1 MNGRGDPYIS
11 STGGPS
17 HVLHKYA
24 VSRHQADPRCREVY
38 HPLPHTASGHTL
50 LPVDVVMGH
59 DVIMQGGGMGG
70 QNTPM
75 LRACD
80 STSSIDINVDDF
92 DSSTVFVYVSVA
104 AFQRLA
110 RQFQE
115 LMEEA
120 TSLYVHMIR
129 SRLNE
134 YGGVELRFNEGYFVV
149 GFQTEFN
156 AARWCLAMQLGL
168 MYAAW
173 NPRFLRAPEAQEEMS
188 RHRPMPVFRG
198 LRVRMAIHSACPNSE
213 SDDDDVDADSLL
225 EFTEA
230 NPPEQD
236 PRELVRLIGECV
248 HGGQIALSD
257 GVWEK
262 LKEQLVQLGN
272 PVVEDLGK
280 HVVGGHALQ
289 LFQLLPKHLEDRHF
303 LPLMS
308 IKQLAPAMRDAPTAA
323 GEVTMVF
330 TFIEGARSLMLN
342 DAHALVSR
350 VKTICTLSRK
360 LLRTH
365 RGYECQELQ
374 GDFMLAFFRPAD
386 AIAWCGEVQKKVHA
400 LFSQDPSGIQFRIS
414 MGIETGVPV
423 SVSPH
428 KSSGRADY
436 FGNIVNQ
443 TARIA
448 KAAHGGQIMLG
459 GDAWKAFMHDSASHS
474 DRPLA
479 GSLPFYFKDHGYFQ
493 FKGIASGTLLVEVVP
508 FGLETIVHAATT
520 AKVYKK
526 PVPPSTVPLPDR
538 NRLVYVWS
546 QTGEGESDVGYSIRD
561 TEVFDDKSLYGT
573 LSEWTPQDLRTWF
586 NEDSKRGVFD
596 MPHAVCVVGNGNVG
610 KTSLTTRYAKG
621 RFTDNYKKTIGVDF
635 MERVL
640 SIDGDDIH
648 LMIWD
653 TAGQEEFD
661 TLTSRY
667 YRGAGAVVYVFSTV
681 DRESFDALPSW
692 QQKVLDACGS
702 SICQVLVQN
711 KVDLIDDAVMTK
723 DEVNDMKDD
732 MRVKLYRTS
741 VQENKN
747 VEEGLLCRGRFCMWL
762 SHGPMSIAVFEYLCR
777 RYLKKKVPE
786 NAAVADI
793 GGAAS
798 PPTRKSKQKAT
809 SSRHTS
815 QHDNDDDNFVR
826 RPVAKAVATP
836 KSDRFKNDNDDG
848 LSFDDIRVALPANED
863 AIQRMDEV
871 DEKDD
876 PPTEHPAS
884 PHRPKDEHGYNRD
897 PRWSDIPAAA
907 SPAMGGPIE
916 PSKRRTNGKKKTGWA
931 KLSYMHVPVD
941 VDSLVVRG
949 KLQQD
954 RREANEARHM
964 AWEDFF
970 ATQWGKAE
978 RDAAAKTQQRLQH
991 QIDQLSKI
999 TVTSRHF
1006 ELWNTAIDRHYYEY
1020 ISYSLQDPTLRDTLL
1035 SNVHNGL
1042 TPLARAC
1049 TTKDYALVRIL
1060 LAHGADV
1067 TAKSPS
1073 SPNAYMRSIFCAAVA
1088 DFRVF
1093 ELLVEHLPTAR
1104 ELRGL
1109 DKDGLSL
1116 VHLAAQ
1122 GGYVTALEALLKMP
1136 ITSDLV
1142 DTTTSKHGYTALH
1155 YAVVGGHVD
1164 CVAVLLRYMSPSV
1177 AAAMTCDGC
1186 NALHLALRVDGTHF
1200 HLEQLVENFIN
1211 AK

>member
-1 MNGRGDPYIS
+1 MSCWDCCIRLLKRCLPRNDIVVELAPYLNTANGGYANNAQTNTGGRGQTNTTNTHTSLASRFTNSQGELQHGATGGGGAHHAGEQSRSGRRRDRHAAAADIQSGGADPSLGNGRGKGSILNPALLSSSTTKFYSHNVHSTDDMHDNDDLGSTSPMNGRGDPYIA
-11 STGGPS
+11 STGGLS

-262 LKEQLVQLGN
+262 MKEQLVQLGN

-596 MPHAVCVVGNGNVG
+596 MPHAVC
-610 KTSLTTRYAKG
+610 
-621 RFTDNYKKTIGVDF
+621 
-635 MERVL
+635 E
-640 SIDGDDIH
+640 
-648 LMIWD
+648 
-653 TAGQEEFD
+653 
-661 TLTSRY
+661 
-667 YRGAGAVVYVFSTV
+667 
-681 DRESFDALPSW
+681 
-692 QQKVLDACGS
+692 
-702 SICQVLVQN
+702 
-711 KVDLIDDAVMTK
+711 
-723 DEVNDMKDD
+723 
-732 MRVKLYRTS
+732 
-741 VQENKN
+741 
-747 VEEGLLCRGRFCMWL
+747 
-762 SHGPMSIAVFEYLCR
+762 
-777 RYLKKKVPE
+777 
-786 NAAVADI
+786 
-793 GGAAS
+793 
-798 PPTRKSKQKAT
+798 
-809 SSRHTS
+809 
-815 QHDNDDDNFVR
+815 
-826 RPVAKAVATP
+826 
-836 KSDRFKNDNDDG
+836 
-848 LSFDDIRVALPANED
+848 
-863 AIQRMDEV
+863 
-871 DEKDD
+871 
-876 PPTEHPAS
+876 
-884 PHRPKDEHGYNRD
+884 
-897 PRWSDIPAAA
+897 
-907 SPAMGGPIE
+907 
-916 PSKRRTNGKKKTGWA
+916 
-931 KLSYMHVPVD
+931 
-941 VDSLVVRG
+941 
-949 KLQQD
+949 
-954 RREANEARHM
+954 
-964 AWEDFF
+964 
-970 ATQWGKAE
+970 
-978 RDAAAKTQQRLQH
+978 
-991 QIDQLSKI
+991 
-999 TVTSRHF
+999 
-1006 ELWNTAIDRHYYEY
+1006 
-1020 ISYSLQDPTLRDTLL
+1020 LRD
-1035 SNVHNGL
+1035 
-1042 TPLARAC
+1042 
-1049 TTKDYALVRIL
+1049 
-1060 LAHGADV
+1060 
-1067 TAKSPS
+1067 
-1073 SPNAYMRSIFCAAVA
+1073 
-1088 DFRVF
+1088 
-1093 ELLVEHLPTAR
+1093 E
-1104 ELRGL
+1104 
-1109 DKDGLSL
+1109 
-1116 VHLAAQ
+1116 
-1122 GGYVTALEALLKMP
+1122 
-1136 ITSDLV
+1136 
-1142 DTTTSKHGYTALH
+1142 
-1155 YAVVGGHVD
+1155 
-1164 CVAVLLRYMSPSV
+1164 
-1177 AAAMTCDGC
+1177 
-1186 NALHLALRVDGTHF
+1186 
-1200 HLEQLVENFIN
+1200 
-1211 AK
+1211 